1 MENGNRYFIEKLSH
15 LNRDPVTALT
25 LNNLGALLK
34 MEGLYEEA
42 EDCYREALKIR
53 Q

>member
-1 MENGNRYFIEKLSH
+1 MVIEISSLDIMSNV
-15 LNRDPVTALT
+15 NRDPVTALT
-25 LNNLGALLK
+25 LNNLGTLLK